1 MKEFIYKISIVIF
14 LFLCTFFIFKMLQ
27 RPAIYDSTLKKITHT
42 YVRDSVNKALVWK
55 VNKPYYYRDNK
66 NALRWDGVCYYDISV
81 NYYNR
86 GDWKYSFFPLFPLF
100 WKIFSFGI
108 QYIGLINYL
117 LFALS
122 IILLSKYFFKDQTL
136 SFLENICVFVVAL
149 VLPPIVTYYLP
160 YADALFTLTFA
171 LALWGLIKNKYWL
184 FFVFIQ
190 LFAMTRPV
198 FMIVGLA
205 FIIIDIFYFFK
216 HRNFSHFI
224 KELSLKLYPLL
235 LGTFIVFFLFY
246 LNSGSFT
253 KYFESNSV
261 HWKVAFS
268 IPHKI
273 TDWSAEGFGMNV
285 FTIFFILIPSL
296 IIFINNFI
304 KLLRSEKTNEL
315 PTVFKG
321 DLSFIKEYFFNFS
334 VVYFWGIFFYVIF
347 FQNGSLNGLNRY
359 IFASPFTYIYLFGIV
374 QVLKKV
380 NTNTFLILTN
390 FLLVASLIMLCS
402 FPKLDPALN
411 FNDSGFFTLFL
422 DFIFLYSMKFMKNYW
437 KIISLS
443 IIVFYNIIWI
453 TYLYNIYLCD
463 GWIFT

>member
-1 MKEFIYKISIVIF
+1 
-14 LFLCTFFIFKMLQ
+14 
-27 RPAIYDSTLKKITHT
+27 
-42 YVRDSVNKALVWK
+42 
-55 VNKPYYYRDNK
+55 
-66 NALRWDGVCYYDISV
+66 
-81 NYYNR
+81 
-86 GDWKYSFFPLFPLF
+86 
-100 WKIFSFGI
+100 
-108 QYIGLINYL
+108 L

-136 SFLENICVFVVAL
+136 SFLENICVFIVAL

-171 LALWGLIKNKYWL
+171 LALWGLLKNKYWL

-190 LFAMTRPV
+190 LFAMTRPI

-246 LNSGSFT
+246 LNSGTFT

-334 VVYFWGIFFYVIF
+334 IVYFWGVFFYVIF

-422 DFIFLYSMKFMKNYW
+422 DFIFLYSMKYMKNYW